1 LKKVKLASDMAQLE
15 QNSVLSDSESGSQ
28 STESETARKLFVGG
42 LSWQTTEDGM
52 HQYFESLGM
61 EVDRVMIMRD
71 KVTGRSRGFGFVILS
86 NAEMLDKAV
95 STNLHLDGRRIEA
108 KRAIPKREMEK
119 TLKKLFVGGI
129 PISLNNPEFKKYFE
143 QFGAVTEAQVM
154 TERDTGRSRGF
165 GFVTFQEEDTAEK
178 VLTLQHSIQG
188 KPVEVKK
195 AEPKKVERQPR
206 PIIVAPV
213 SMPGMYFP
221 GYPYPVAYGNTPL
234 YGQVLAYDPAY
245 FVAPP
250 GTVYAPQFV
259 PVDDSFYDQYSPT
272 QYEEASPAPAPTPVR
287 ERASRRAVVAGP
299 KRIDTDTRTER
310 TWNPALVP
318 VEMPRSMAIMDRVRV
333 AQQQNDSVSRKKR
346 GMSQPEPERNR
357 GGSTTATITL
367 PGRRSVVTPAGGGSW
382 RSRNSGVHSNT
393 TGATTT
399 ATTETTL
406 TKPTTAKEGQGT
418 LHKYFQ

>member
-1 LKKVKLASDMAQLE
+1 MALQQQHQSE
-15 QNSVLSDSESGSQ
+15 IPNSVNSGLSDGAETNTNTSA
-28 STESETARKLFVGG
+28 STAETETARKLFVGG

-52 HQYFESLGM
+52 QQYFETLGM

-71 KVTGRSRGFGFVILS
+71 KVTGRSRGFGFVILAS
-86 NAEMLDKAV
+86 AEMLDKAV
-95 STNLHLDGRRIEA
+95 NTNLHLDGRRIEA

-119 TLKKLFVGGI
+119 TLKKLFVGGV

-143 QFGAVTEAQVM
+143 QFGAVSEAQVM

-165 GFVTFQEEDTAEK
+165 GFVTFQDEETAEK
-178 VLTLQHSIQG
+178 VLSVQHSIQG

-221 GYPYPVAYGNTPL
+221 GYPYPVAYGNAPL

-250 GTVYAPQFV
+250 GAMYAPQFV
-259 PVDDSFYDQYSPT
+259 PVDDSFYEQYSPV
-272 QYEEASPAPAPTPVR
+272 QYEEAPAPPAPVR

-299 KRIDTDTRTER
+299 KRIDSDARPER
-310 TWNPALVP
+310 TWSPALVP
-318 VEMPRSMAIMDRVRV
+318 VEIPTSMAIMERVRV
-333 AQQQNDSVSRKKR
+333 AQQQQNEVVSRKKR

-357 GGSTTATITL
+357 TTTTTL
-367 PGRRSVVTPAGGGSW
+367 PGRRSVVTPAGGSW
-382 RSRNSGVHSNT
+382 RSRNSGVHST
-393 TGATTT
+393 SPVAASATT
-399 ATTETTL
+399 ASS
-406 TKPTTAKEGQGT
+406 PTAKEGQGA